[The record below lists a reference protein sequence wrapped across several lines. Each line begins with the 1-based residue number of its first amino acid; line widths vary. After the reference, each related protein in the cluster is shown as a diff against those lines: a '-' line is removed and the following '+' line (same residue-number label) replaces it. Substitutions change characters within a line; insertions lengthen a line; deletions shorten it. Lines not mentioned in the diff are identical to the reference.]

1 MLRTAALLS
10 AVASVAAFAPRVP
23 RAIARTALNA
33 AEEEDAPAFL
43 ANAEVVILH
52 RSKSPLAAVAYE
64 LAAALQGLDSVG
76 VGVATSN
83 VNKVLDGR
91 PMKATPDQRSRG
103 GQISNADGMAAKM
116 PTVLG
121 GGASNGNMLLSKIAA
136 PGLTPGQSAAA
147 LAPKASAGSS
157 RASSRMST

>member
-1 MLRTAALLS
+1 MDSLGRDIVS
-10 AVASVAAFAPRVP
+10 
-23 RAIARTALNA
+23 
-33 AEEEDAPAFL
+33 
-43 ANAEVVILH
+43 
-52 RSKSPLAAVAYE
+52 E
-64 LAAALQGLDSVG
+64 LMGMFTDPIPIVVG

-121 GGASNGNMLLSKIAA
+121 GGASNGNLLLSKIAA

-147 LAPKASAGSS
+147 LAPKAPSGSS